1 MKIADHGMAALE
13 AQGTI
18 LQRRAVRYGR
28 QIAFLVIAVLFA
40 LASFV
45 ALHGLLWAVFLQT
58 LHMSYVGASAS
69 VLGVDV
75 LLVLFFGFLG
85 RRSLPGPT
93 EIEARFVRDRHLE
106 ALKQSLTM
114 ATLTTTLL
122 AGPLG
127 RGVGRGLGG
136 LLRNIFFRGR

>member
-18 LQRRAVRYGR
+18 FQRRAVRYGR
-28 QIAFLVIAVLFA
+28 QIAFLVIAALFG

-45 ALHGLLWAVFLQT
+45 AVHGLLWAVFLQT
-58 LHMSYVGASAS
+58 CHMTFVGASAS

-75 LLVLFFGFLG
+75 LLVLIFGFLG

-106 ALKQSLTM
+106 ALKQSATM
-114 ATLTTTLL
+114 ATMTTALL

-127 RGVGRGLGG
+127 RIVGRGLGG
-136 LLRNIFFRGR
+136 ALRNIFFRRR